1 MTSTSPPTPP
11 ASPSA
16 GPLGQGPGESSAAP
30 SGAGSSG
37 VPPAGIDQGT
47 DAAAAARRVGL
58 DLVHTARVIAR
69 SVTTA
74 VTRAAR
80 VAWRYA
86 GPVLGVV
93 TPAGW
98 TVFVVALVAVIL
110 SLVFSWQEFTYLG
123 FVLMA
128 AFAVATV
135 FLIGRVSYH
144 VEIELNPRRVV
155 VGDRALGRL
164 LVTNTG
170 PRPVTPSR
178 MELPVGQG
186 VAEFQL
192 PAMKPKDEH
201 EELFAVPTNR
211 RAVIVAGP
219 AESVRGDQLG
229 LMRRAVQWTDPV
241 ELFVHPVTTRLAA
254 TASGLVRD
262 LEGQVSKKIT
272 NSDIAFH
279 ALRPYVPGDDRRY
292 VHWRTSARIGQL
304 MVRQFEETRR
314 SQLTIIHNS
323 AGHLYASDDE
333 FELAV
338 SVTASI
344 ATQVI
349 RDGTQMNVVSES
361 GVWRTPT
368 VTSMLDH
375 SCRIEPVSRTYDS
388 ARAFARDQTRRLP
401 APSIVMIVGGSLM
414 TTTEFRSIESLFG
427 QDTTQVAFRVEPG
440 AQARIAAVG
449 GLTLITVGD
458 LADLNMLLRVS
469 S

>member
-1 MTSTSPPTPP
+1 MTSTPP
-11 ASPSA
+11 ASLTPTGTPPTSTPPPIDTPSSTGTPSSTERPGPQVRRA
-16 GPLGQGPGESSAAP
+16 GLDMLRAVRSTFGLVSAA
-30 SGAGSSG
+30 GAT
-37 VPPAGIDQGT
+37 AG
-47 DAAAAARRVGL
+47 
-58 DLVHTARVIAR
+58 R
-69 SVTTA
+69 SV
-74 VTRAAR
+74 
-80 VAWRYA
+80 WRYL
-86 GPVLGVV
+86 GPIVSVV

-98 TVFVVALVAVIL
+98 TVLAIAIIAVTL
-110 SLVFSWQEFTYLG
+110 SLMFGWQEFTYLG
-123 FVLMA
+123 FVLLA
-128 AFAVATV
+128 AFLVATA
-135 FLIGRVSYH
+135 FLVGRVSYH
-144 VEIELNPRRVV
+144 VDIELNPRRVV

-170 PRPVTPSR
+170 QRTVTPTR

-192 PAMKPKDEH
+192 PSMAPGEEH
-201 EELFAVPTNR
+201 EELFAVPTHR

-229 LMRRAVQWTDPV
+229 LMRRAVQWTEPV
-241 ELFVHPVTTRLAA
+241 GLFVHPRTARLAA

-262 LEGQVSKKIT
+262 LEGQVSTKIT

-314 SQLTIIHNS
+314 SQLTMIHNS
-323 AGHLYASDDE
+323 ARHLYASDDE
-333 FELAV
+333 FELAI

-344 ATQVI
+344 AAQVI

-375 SCRIEPVSRTYDS
+375 SCRIDPVGRLHES
-388 ARAFARDQTRRLP
+388 ARAFARDLTRRLP

-414 TTTEFRSIESLFG
+414 TTAEFRSIESLFG
-427 QDTTQVAFRVEPG
+427 QDTTQVAFRIDAG
-440 AQARIAAVG
+440 AQPAISAVG
-449 GLTLITVGD
+449 SLTLITVGD
-458 LADLNMLLRVS
+458 LADLSMLVRS
-469 S
+469 SS